1 MCKWLIEIKNSI
13 IIDVRNFENMFPWE
27 KNVFCGES

>member
-1 MCKWLIEIKNSI
+1 MCKWLIEVKNSI

-27 KNVFCGES
+27 KIVTLW